1 MLILISVQKDGSTL
15 MKVVT
20 SSTMKVWVY
29 FVNEKYLI
37 KCHAK
42 RLHIILVKV
51 SWREGQSICESF
63 GGFLAEVRSNTQHE
77 FLVKN
82 KTKFF
87 RLRQLKTKMTYKTEI
102 RQT

>member
-1 MLILISVQKDGSTL
+1 MQILISVQKDGSTL

-63 GGFLAEVRSNTQHE
+63 GGHDIPEHTGSQVIAVRKSLGTTLLLYQ
-77 FLVKN
+77 KYI
-82 KTKFF
+82 KRIQKP
-87 RLRQLKTKMTYKTEI
+87 
-102 RQT
+102 